1 MEMWIFKRV
10 QLLGISEPA
19 RAEFCRLWLCLG
31 MALKQLQDMQHLPVM
46 QVFSV
51 HCKYKASK
59 QHNKDSLKPI
69 LKLGKNYLP
78 YLSREIILNS
88 ILYWGVNEWC
98 KQMSSQQTLQWF
110 AHWLVALCFWLLMR
124 NLWELKKRGHGFSKR
139 SPLLKRTLCGIG
151 RSVPLVAC
159 DMVFWNGKVGY
170 FRWGMENG
178 IRWRS
183 CNLAVEQHILLHRCL
198 GA

>member
-1 MEMWIFKRV
+1 MYVKKIWFFPPECLNGDVDFQKGSIAPCIRTSKSWI
-10 QLLGISEPA
+10 LPA
-19 RAEFCRLWLCLG
+19 LTVFRNGTRAATG
-31 MALKQLQDMQHLPVM
+31 HAAHLPVM

-69 LKLGKNYLP
+69 LKPEKNYTP
-78 YLSREIILNS
+78 YFSREIILNS

-170 FRWGMENG
+170 FR
-178 IRWRS
+178 
-183 CNLAVEQHILLHRCL
+183 
-198 GA
+198 